1 MADFN
6 INLLLAETS
15 RYAQDFLLSLQS
27 FSFIPT
33 IDKPT
38 HVHNSSSATLMDN
51 VLANKVDANITSG
64 NIVCDISDQYSQF
77 CVSHIFL
84 RRRSRENKS
93 AEIFLVSPLLGL
105 TLNSRMHSLNQTN
118 FDDFDVDNA
127 FSHFYNHRRALSR
140 NTLLWTLSKRKLKQF
155 SKPWMTSG
163 LKSKK
168 SMKVKKPLFQ

>member
-38 HVHNSSSATLMDN
+38 HVHNSSSATLIDN
-51 VLANKVDANITSG
+51 VLANKVDANIT

-77 CVSHIFL
+77 CVSHTFL

-105 TLNSRMHSLNQTN
+105 TLNSRTHSLNQTN
-118 FDDFDVDNA
+118 FDDNA
-127 FSHFYNHRRALSR
+127 FSHFYNALSG
-140 NTLLWTLSKRKLKQF
+140 LIEKHAPLKTLSKRKLKQF

-163 LKSKK
+163 LKS
-168 SMKVKKPLFQ
+168 

>member
-1 MADFN
+1 
-6 INLLLAETS
+6 
-15 RYAQDFLLSLQS
+15 
-27 FSFIPT
+27 
-33 IDKPT
+33 
-38 HVHNSSSATLMDN
+38 
-51 VLANKVDANITSG
+51 
-64 NIVCDISDQYSQF
+64 
-77 CVSHIFL
+77 
-84 RRRSRENKS
+84 
-93 AEIFLVSPLLGL
+93 
-105 TLNSRMHSLNQTN
+105 MHSLNQTN

>member
-38 HVHNSSSATLMDN
+38 HVHNSSSTTLIN
-51 VLANKVDANITSG
+51 HVLANKVDANINITSG
-64 NIVCDISDQYSQF
+64 DIVCDISDQYSQF

-105 TLNSRMHSLNQTN
+105 TLNSRTHSLNQTN
-118 FDDFDVDNA
+118 FDVNA
-127 FSHFYNHRRALSR
+127 FSHFYNALSG
-140 NTLLWTLSKRKLKQF
+140 LIEKHAPLKTLSKRKLKQF
-155 SKPWMTSG
+155 SKPWMTSDV
-163 LKSKK
+163 KSKK
-168 SMKVKKPLFQ
+168 SMKMKKPLFQ

>member
-38 HVHNSSSATLMDN
+38 HVHNSSSATLIDN

-77 CVSHIFL
+77 CVSHTFL

-93 AEIFLVSPLLGL
+93 AEIFSVSPLLGL

-118 FDDFDVDNA
+118 FDDQFDVDNA

-140 NTLLWTLSKRKLKQF
+140 NTLLW
-155 SKPWMTSG
+155 KPFRNAS
-163 LKSKK
+163 
-168 SMKVKKPLFQ
+168 

>member
-38 HVHNSSSATLMDN
+38 HVHNSSSATLIDN
-51 VLANKVDANITSG
+51 VLANKVDANINITSG
-64 NIVCDISDQYSQF
+64 DIVCDISDQYSQF
-77 CVSHIFL
+77 CVSHTFL

-105 TLNSRMHSLNQTN
+105 TLNSRTHSLNQTN
-118 FDDFDVDNA
+118 FDVNA
-127 FSHFYNHRRALSR
+127 FSHFYNALSG
-140 NTLLWTLSKRKLKQF
+140 LIEKHAPLKTLSKRKLKQF
-155 SKPWMTSG
+155 SKSWMTSG
-163 LKSKK
+163 VKSKK